1 MNKNNNRNINRSR
14 GKNKSMKIF
23 TIKHDEST
31 KKVNR
36 WNNSKE
42 GEREREN
49 QIEAANYCKNFSTDC
64 VNIYKYTENDKKML
78 LYIEEVIFLLK
89 LIEIRSKKFFIIH
102 FHFYTCQIRIWLMVS
117 YCLRHS
123 FFWYTHKHTHT
134 PKKESQTLSII

>member
-1 MNKNNNRNINRSR
+1 MKQQQGR
-14 GKNKSMKIF
+14 GK
-23 TIKHDEST
+23 
-31 KKVNR
+31 
-36 WNNSKE
+36 
-42 GEREREN
+42 REREN

-134 PKKESQTLSII
+134 PKKRISNFIHNLICFDQKKFLLTLNFVRLGKQCTL